1 MGPSVKESGGS
12 GGRRKSM
19 NLFSRA
25 SLSGLTQINTDMAN
39 GGGDDGKKDKKK
51 LGKRASLFGMG
62 HSTNSDLAVNE
73 AMSPAGSERS
83 HSPRLRPRTLQKN
96 RPASIFGSLGR
107 KSMNNVDEGET
118 ENLATSLPPESP
130 VDGEGSTLEHG
141 ISPPSTNTVRHHG
154 EVQTTSGMFRKKK
167 EYLVL
172 TDTHLIRYKSQS
184 RAAETFPSIPLV
196 FGRSNTTR
204 HPSTTSVGSLQE
216 VQSAHSH
223 TSTDGENRIA
233 LEQIVSA
240 YRVEDGRPFFT
251 AEVVYLDERSHGAG
265 SIQLMLHDPEEADL
279 WLSSIRGAA
288 QKARLVQQE
297 PYPQRVLEYLAK
309 NVSPD
314 YDPRHFKV
322 FRVVRRQAATKSTRS
337 SSADDVHKLGSMVY
351 YIVIGLHKVHMIPV
365 PDYSDPSGR
374 LIAPKTRKHS
384 YGIVTLYSMNINSK
398 GEDDRFELG
407 FRYVPSRAFV

>member
-1 MGPSVKESGGS
+1 
-12 GGRRKSM
+12 
-19 NLFSRA
+19 
-25 SLSGLTQINTDMAN
+25 
-39 GGGDDGKKDKKK
+39 
-51 LGKRASLFGMG
+51 
-62 HSTNSDLAVNE
+62 
-73 AMSPAGSERS
+73 
-83 HSPRLRPRTLQKN
+83 
-96 RPASIFGSLGR
+96 
-107 KSMNNVDEGET
+107 
-118 ENLATSLPPESP
+118 
-130 VDGEGSTLEHG
+130 
-141 ISPPSTNTVRHHG
+141 
-154 EVQTTSGMFRKKK
+154 MFRKKK

-184 RAAETFPSIPLV
+184 RAAETFPSIPPV

-288 QKARLVQQE
+288 QKARLLQRE

-309 NVSPD
+309 NVAND
-314 YDPRHFKV
+314 YDPKHFQV
-322 FRVVRRQAATKSTRS
+322 FRVVRRHTATKSARS
-337 SSADDVHKLGSMVY
+337 SSADDVQKLGSVVY
-351 YIVIGLHKVHMIPV
+351 YMVIGLHKVHMIPV

-374 LIAPKTRKHS
+374 LIAPKARKAS

-407 FRYVPSRAFV
+407 FRYVPLRAVTLDITRGFTTDGSPEDQC